1 MSFSLCVY
9 MDEES
14 VNICVLSL
22 NLRPHHGPEIGE
34 TIDCIKGKDKTGS
47 NRMRNKGE
55 ADSFPLGL
63 LLTWLAIN
71 FADSVGSLVWL
82 VTMNTIQGC

>member
-9 MDEES
+9 VDEES
-14 VNICVLSL
+14 VNTYVLSL
-22 NLRPHHGPEIGE
+22 NLRPHGPAIGE
-34 TIDCIKGKDKTGS
+34 TIDSIKGKDKTGS

-82 VTMNTIQGC
+82 VTMNTVQGC